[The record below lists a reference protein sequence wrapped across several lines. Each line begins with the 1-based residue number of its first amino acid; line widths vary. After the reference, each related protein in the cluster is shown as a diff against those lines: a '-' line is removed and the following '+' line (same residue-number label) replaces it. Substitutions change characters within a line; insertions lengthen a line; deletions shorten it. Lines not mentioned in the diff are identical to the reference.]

1 MYSDYPITGKSNKK
15 QDQVNNYVPI
25 SKKKE
30 ESNNNYIRKKTI
42 EEIGFEKT
50 QKKMKITIFKN
61 GFIIDYGEFRD
72 KRIPENQKFLESIEK
87 GYIPKELMK
96 KGLKNLGIIIENRK
110 KEEYITNSIPSNP
123 LPYEQKNINTNTDNI
138 YQNIYSDNIYI
149 KNNINPTPIFQQDNN
164 YPYTEINQQQKYY
177 KIEQKQDYQSQ
188 NPIYE
193 KYKYNSSNINYNFN
207 KNNINKKREKTPKK
221 DDNKLKIGNNP
232 LNNNDYLSKTPIRE
246 REIDNDIFP
255 DKVIEPIKPRAKKSF
270 GRTRSKNFKTF
281 QSFIKREQDKEDEKL
296 AKKGYKM
303 IQNTNAG
310 KEVKKEENTEQ
321 KKDEKKFVPFE
332 GLGYFL
338 GNVNVE
344 GLKVNKDFKN
354 QIDRSL
360 PICNFNVR
368 LFNGEIVKCE
378 FNLTQKLSDIYIYIS
393 HLSGSKNFVLL
404 DGFPPKPLNQFN
416 LLIKDL
422 KLDNTTLTQK
432 IN

>member
-1 MYSDYPITGKSNKK
+1 
-15 QDQVNNYVPI
+15 
-25 SKKKE
+25 
-30 ESNNNYIRKKTI
+30 
-42 EEIGFEKT
+42 
-50 QKKMKITIFKN
+50 
-61 GFIIDYGEFRD
+61 
-72 KRIPENQKFLESIEK
+72 
-87 GYIPKELMK
+87 
-96 KGLKNLGIIIENRK
+96 
-110 KEEYITNSIPSNP
+110 
-123 LPYEQKNINTNTDNI
+123 
-138 YQNIYSDNIYI
+138 
-149 KNNINPTPIFQQDNN
+149 
-164 YPYTEINQQQKYY
+164 
-177 KIEQKQDYQSQ
+177 
-188 NPIYE
+188 
-193 KYKYNSSNINYNFN
+193 
-207 KNNINKKREKTPKK
+207 
-221 DDNKLKIGNNP
+221 
-232 LNNNDYLSKTPIRE
+232 
-246 REIDNDIFP
+246 
-255 DKVIEPIKPRAKKSF
+255 
-270 GRTRSKNFKTF
+270 
-281 QSFIKREQDKEDEKL
+281 
-296 AKKGYKM
+296 M

-354 QIDRSL
+354 KIDRSL